1 MEAVLFGIR
10 TSHAPRQFCKRVI
23 SGDHFIGYFETPFLY
38 ERDGILAEGA
48 AGDLLVIPPG
58 MPVYHG
64 PLPGAETGFVNDW
77 IYLRGGEL
85 EGLLRRYPL
94 PLGTSFPAGRSGVLR
109 RYIENVGREYAA
121 RLPGYQEQLA
131 YLTGQLVIALYRQN
145 LGGQGA
151 PDAAGRMM
159 RVREEILSSPEKPW
173 TLAEMAALSGY
184 SVSRFSALYR
194 EQFGCSAKQE
204 VLAARVELAAKL
216 LKYTGATVTEVA
228 DACGFQ
234 NIFYFSKYFKA
245 AKGVSPKAYAEQG

>member
-1 MEAVLFGIR
+1 MEAVIFGTR
-10 TSHAPRQFCKRVI
+10 TANGPGQFCKRVV
-23 SGDHFIGYFETPFLY
+23 SGDYFIGHFETPFLY
-38 ERDGILAEGA
+38 ERDGELVEGA
-48 AGDLLVIPPG
+48 AGELLIIPPG

-64 PLPGAETGFVNDW
+64 PRPGVDTGYINDW
-77 IYLRGGEL
+77 IYLRGSEMGEL
-85 EGLLRRYPL
+85 LARYPL
-94 PLGTSFPAGRSGVLR
+94 PVGAPFPAGRGTLR

-121 RLPGYQEQLA
+121 RLPGYQEQAA
-131 YLTGQLVIALYRQN
+131 YLTGQLVIELYRQN

-151 PDAAGRMM
+151 SDAASRML
-159 RVREEILSSPEKPW
+159 RAREEILSSPEKPW

-194 EQFGCSAKQE
+194 ERFGCSAKQE
-204 VLAARVELAAKL
+204 LLTARVELAAKL
-216 LKYTGATVTEVA
+216 LRYTGATVTEVA